1 MDLNANTVTASS
13 VKFGAPLVFI
23 KELLDIMYDLRWW
36 LVLAFI
42 LIIADLWFGIRAAK
56 VRKEP
61 IRKSTAGRRTM
72 NKFVDYMLYI
82 LVGTSIGM
90 AVGEPYGFNPM
101 IVSCTILALC
111 YAFEVDSI
119 YDHICEIHGVN
130 KRLNIWKAIWLFI
143 TFRFSELKEI
153 DKLKPVNENE
163 QNGNDNK

>member
-1 MDLNANTVTASS
+1 MDTNTAAISS
-13 VKFGAPLVFI
+13 IKIGAPLIFI

-42 LIIADLWFGIRAAK
+42 LIIADLWFGIRSAQLRGEK
-56 VRKEP
+56 

-90 AVGEPYGFNPM
+90 ALCEPYSFNPI

-119 YDHICEIHGVN
+119 YGHICEIHNVN
-130 KRLNIWKAIWLFI
+130 KRINIWKAIWLII
-143 TFRFSELKEI
+143 TFRFNELKEL
-153 DKLKPVNENE
+153 DKLKPVNKES
-163 QNGNDNK
+163 NGNDSN

>member
-1 MDLNANTVTASS
+1 MDVNINTVTASS
-13 VKFGAPLVFI
+13 VKIGAPLVFI

-36 LVLAFI
+36 LILAFV
-42 LIIADLWFGIRAAK
+42 LIIADLWFGIRGAK
-56 VRKEP
+56 LRGEK

-90 AVGEPYGFNPM
+90 AIGQPYGFNPM

-119 YDHICEIHGVN
+119 YGHICEIHNVN
-130 KRLNIWKAIWLFI
+130 KRLNIWKAIWLVI
-143 TFRFSELKEI
+143 TFRFSELKEL
-153 DKLKPVNENE
+153 DKIKPVNDKED
-163 QNGNDNK
+163 GNN